1 MEITLGSPA
10 DQSDGQEAARPHFH
24 GGTCI
29 LYRSRTRLSRRQS
42 NPLLNGSG
50 RSKTL
55 SKRYRRLVEPLNW
68 CLSFSGPT
76 MIRQYEKRDFRRE
89 TEADKAGDPGT
100 LNGL

>member
-1 MEITLGSPA
+1 
-10 DQSDGQEAARPHFH
+10 
-24 GGTCI
+24 
-29 LYRSRTRLSRRQS
+29 
-42 NPLLNGSG
+42 
-50 RSKTL
+50 L